1 MSAWA
6 TTRAMRTAARIGQ
19 GALPGLVG
27 MLLLQTAVWAAD
39 PVAVI
44 TELRPG
50 KGEIRLKR
58 AGEADW
64 IAPQPLL
71 SLRSGDQ
78 LRATGD
84 GRAVLAFTGGGAQT
98 VSATNSPFTV
108 QSPQVESGAGKARAL
123 LAGVTQFLL
132 GQEKE
137 PTYQSLSVRGL
148 RAAPPRI
155 LSPRD
160 TRLLPGAVMFEW
172 VGPDALRYRVQ
183 LSGPQGVE
191 WEQGSL
197 ARRPLAYP
205 AGAPPLRAG
214 TRYSWT
220 LDAPGQ
226 PPQSANFEMLS
237 EAEAGRVRAAL
248 SELAADAPSSYP
260 PSTVILMRA
269 GLFFQEGL
277 YADARRELLAGIGAD
292 PDEPTLRLLLGHVYD
307 RMGLAE
313 LAAAEFDEAQF
324 LSSPRP

>member
-1 MSAWA
+1 MSAW
-6 TTRAMRTAARIGQ
+6 TMTRAERAGAGLARGSV
-19 GALPGLVG
+19 AGLLG
-27 MLLLQTAVWAAD
+27 MLLLQAVAWAAD

-64 IAPQPLL
+64 VAPQPLL
-71 SLRSGDQ
+71 SLRPGDQ
-78 LRATGD
+78 LRVTGD
-84 GRAVLAFTGGGAQT
+84 GRAVLAFTGGGAQA

-108 QSPQVESGAGKARAL
+108 QPPRAESGVGKARAL

-137 PTYQSLSVRGL
+137 PTYQSLSVRGPH
-148 RAAPPRI
+148 AAPPRI

-160 TRLLPGAVMFEW
+160 TRLLPGAVTFEW
-172 VGPDALRYRVQ
+172 IGPDALRYRVQ
-183 LSGPQGVE
+183 LTGPQGLE
-191 WEQGSL
+191 WEQASL

-205 AGAPPLRAG
+205 AAAPPLRPG
-214 TRYSWT
+214 MRYSWT

-226 PPQSANFEMLS
+226 PPQTAKFETMS
-237 EAEAGRVRAAL
+237 EAEADRVRAAL
-248 SELAADAPSSYP
+248 GELGVGALSGYP
-260 PSTVILMRA
+260 PSTVVLLRA
-269 GLFFQEGL
+269 GLFFREGL
-277 YADARRELLAGIGAD
+277 YADARRELVAAIAAD

-307 RMGLAE
+307 RTGLAE
-313 LAAAEFDEAQF
+313 LAAAQFDEAQF